1 MSIPLRVT
9 SYLEQHGV
17 RYEVCAHGYSR
28 TSAQTARQAHVP
40 PHLLAKSV
48 LVEDEAGC
56 VLAVLP
62 ADRQVRL
69 RELGRLLDRHDL
81 HLAEEAKVADV
92 MAGCMRGAVPAV
104 GMAWG
109 LETVVDDELAGNE
122 VVYIEAGDHERLLRL
137 SRDQFAALMRDARH
151 GHIAGERT
159 H

>member
-1 MSIPLRVT
+1 MSIPFRVT
-9 SYLEQHGV
+9 SYLEHHGV
-17 RYEVCAHGYSR
+17 RYEVCAHAYSR
-28 TSAQTARQAHVP
+28 TSAQTARHAHLP

-48 LVEDEAGC
+48 LVEDEGGC

-69 RELGRLLDRHDL
+69 GQLARLLGRHDL
-81 HLAEEAKVADV
+81 HLADESRLVDV
-92 MAGCMRGAVPAV
+92 MSGCLRGAVPAI

-122 VVYIEAGDHERLLRL
+122 VVYFEAGDHERLLRL

-151 GHIAGERT
+151 GRIAGEPT

>member
-48 LVEDEAGC
+48 LVEDDGGC

-62 ADRQVRL
+62 ADRQVKL
-69 RELGRLLDRHDL
+69 RELGRLLARHDL
-81 HLAEEAKVADV
+81 HLADESRVADV

-137 SRDQFAALMRDARH
+137 SREQFAALMRDARH
-151 GHIAGERT
+151 GHIAGEKT

>member
-9 SYLEQHGV
+9 SYLEQHSV

-48 LVEDEAGC
+48 LVEDEGGC

-62 ADRQVRL
+62 ADRPVKLHQL
-69 RELGRLLDRHDL
+69 ARLLDRHEL
-81 HLAEEAKVADV
+81 HLSDEARLADV
-92 MAGCMRGAVPAV
+92 MGGCIRGAVPAV

-109 LETVVDDELAGNE
+109 LETVVDDELADNE

-137 SRDQFAALMRDARH
+137 TRDQFATLMREARH
-151 GHIAGERT
+151 GNIAGEKT

>member
-9 SYLEQHGV
+9 SYLEHHGV
-17 RYEVCAHGYSR
+17 RYEVCAHAYSR
-28 TSAQTARQAHVP
+28 TSAQTARQAHLP

-48 LVEDEAGC
+48 LIEDEKGC

-69 RELGRLLDRHDL
+69 GQLAKLLGRHDL
-81 HLAEEAKVADV
+81 HLADEARVADV
-92 MAGCMRGAVPAV
+92 MSGCLRGAVPAV

-122 VVYIEAGDHERLLRL
+122 VVYFEAGDHERLLRMT
-137 SRDQFAALMRDARH
+137 RDQFAALMRDVRH
-151 GHIAGERT
+151 GRIAGEPT